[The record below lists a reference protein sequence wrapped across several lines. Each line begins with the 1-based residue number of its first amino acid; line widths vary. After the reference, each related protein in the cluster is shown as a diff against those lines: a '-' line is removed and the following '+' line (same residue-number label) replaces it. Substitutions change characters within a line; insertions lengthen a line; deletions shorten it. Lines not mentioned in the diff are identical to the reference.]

1 MNLMP
6 KLTLEQH
13 ELRVLYEM
21 VEVRLQ
27 GIKDTIE
34 KNFNDLDVYER
45 DITNYTTYDLYC
57 KLGGVANAN

>member
-1 MNLMP
+1 MP

-34 KNFNDLDVYER
+34 KNWDKLDVYER
-45 DITNYTTYDLYC
+45 EISNYTTYDLYR
-57 KLGGVANAN
+57 KLGGVK

>member
-34 KNFNDLDVYER
+34 KNWDDLDEYER
-45 DITNYTTYDLYC
+45 QISNYTTYDLYR
-57 KLGGVANAN
+57 KLGGVK

>member
-34 KNFNDLDVYER
+34 KNWDDLDEYER
-45 DITNYTTYDLYC
+45 QISNYTTYDLYH
-57 KLGGVANAN
+57 KLGGLK

>member
-1 MNLMP
+1 
-6 KLTLEQH
+6 
-13 ELRVLYEM
+13 M

-45 DITNYTTYDLYC
+45 EISNYTTYDLYR
-57 KLGGVANAN
+57 KLGGVK

>member
-34 KNFNDLDVYER
+34 KNWDKLDEYER
-45 DITNYTTYDLYC
+45 QISNYTTYDLYR
-57 KLGGVANAN
+57 KLGGVK